1 MNPPAWP
8 PPEAALIRI
17 AREARGLSH
26 AEASERLTIQM
37 GGRRWRQIEDGYESL
52 RTEKRASAGDMQ
64 LAHMA
69 RVVGV
74 KPEELEQV
82 DRAGAAQVLRRILLE
97 DSQEDVP
104 GDPYALQRG
113 ETENER
119 MDRLYQEWK
128 QRPEDRRTLL
138 RILESKGDQSD
149 TA

>member
-1 MNPPAWP
+1 MNPPPWP

-26 AEASERLTIQM
+26 AEASERITIQM
-37 GGRRWRQIEDGYESL
+37 GGRRWRQIEDGYES
-52 RTEKRASAGDMQ
+52 TKSGKRASAGDMQ

-69 RVVGV
+69 SVVGV
-74 KPEELEQV
+74 TPDELEEV
-82 DRAGAAQVLRRILLE
+82 GRGGAAQVLRRILLE
-97 DSQEDVP
+97 DAQE
-104 GDPYALQRG
+104 DPYALRDG

-128 QRPEDRRTLL
+128 QRPDDRRTLL
-138 RILESKGDQSD
+138 RILESKDDRTD